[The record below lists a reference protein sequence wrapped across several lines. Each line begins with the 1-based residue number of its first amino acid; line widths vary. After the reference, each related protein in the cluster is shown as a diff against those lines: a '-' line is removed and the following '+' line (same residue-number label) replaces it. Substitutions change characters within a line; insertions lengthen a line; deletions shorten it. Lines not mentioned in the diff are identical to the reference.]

1 MHLFLVPKE
10 LPLKQGISV
19 EFNKNPFPIIKEFS
33 CLIFLLISFSIISIL
48 SKLPVTKRDED
59 KLDPYFFI
67 QEIDS
72 LEISLFLENPR

>member
-10 LPLKQGISV
+10 LPVKQGISV
-19 EFNKNPFPIIKEFS
+19 EFNKNPFPIIIEFS